1 MGLFDCF
8 PLSNAYSVNLD
19 WILTQIKILEKYVHD
34 YTAINQ
40 LKYDGF
46 WDITKQYPKW
56 ALVTSGN
63 ASYISLQ
70 PVPAGI
76 PLENSEYWLEAA
88 ELDPRIGQIIK
99 DTEKMKED
107 ISKNTTDITN
117 LENLSG
123 NVFSVANYKA
133 DNDFDSFNMA
143 FNAAKS
149 GDTIIIPNGDYYFTK
164 SLKLP
169 KPLNIVG
176 ANILGCRLHF
186 TNCDGIDC
194 ANININ
200 GLTFA
205 NFSIIGNSKSNYHGI
220 IGGSTL
226 EKYNSAIFTIKNV
239 YIDAFMYG
247 IYGGAESA
255 GVGLFDGNFINV
267 WINNCGTG
275 IKAFGSQNT
284 YYEPRITFC
293 DTGLALGHLN
303 GESFDGGVIIG
314 GIFIQNAYDI
324 GIPEVGGNRPT
335 SFIGTWFEQSTY
347 GIINIPNANTL
358 GLGLTFLGCMFNTN
372 STVYDLF
379 NTYNYK
385 GFCEWFDCTVIQT
398 VVNGNTYISPTVKT
412 NDYTMVSVRGE
423 RKVIGKYTYGTANVN
438 FDSADAVI
446 PHNLGT
452 PPSQVFVSVVG
463 ENLPAV
469 TVKAKNFDIIILNKN
484 GVTGTHKVDY
494 ILVK

>member
-88 ELDPRIGQIIK
+88 ELDPRIGQLIK
-99 DTEKMKED
+99 DAEKMKED

-123 NVFSVANYKA
+123 NVLSVANYKA

-200 GLTFA
+200 GLTFS

-239 YIDAFMYG
+239 YIETFLYG

-255 GVGLFDGNFINV
+255 GVGLFDGN
-267 WINNCGTG
+267 G
-275 IKAFGSQNT
+275 
-284 YYEPRITFC
+284 
-293 DTGLALGHLN
+293 
-303 GESFDGGVIIG
+303 
-314 GIFIQNAYDI
+314 
-324 GIPEVGGNRPT
+324 
-335 SFIGTWFEQSTY
+335 
-347 GIINIPNANTL
+347 
-358 GLGLTFLGCMFNTN
+358 
-372 STVYDLF
+372 
-379 NTYNYK
+379 
-385 GFCEWFDCTVIQT
+385 
-398 VVNGNTYISPTVKT
+398 
-412 NDYTMVSVRGE
+412 MVR
-423 RKVIGKYTYGTANVN
+423 
-438 FDSADAVI
+438 
-446 PHNLGT
+446 
-452 PPSQVFVSVVG
+452 
-463 ENLPAV
+463 
-469 TVKAKNFDIIILNKN
+469 
-484 GVTGTHKVDY
+484 
-494 ILVK
+494 